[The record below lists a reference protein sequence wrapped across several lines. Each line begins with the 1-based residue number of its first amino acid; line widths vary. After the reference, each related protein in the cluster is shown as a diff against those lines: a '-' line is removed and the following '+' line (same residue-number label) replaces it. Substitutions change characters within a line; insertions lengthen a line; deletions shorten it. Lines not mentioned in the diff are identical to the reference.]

1 MRRYD
6 AVIFDLDGTLLDTS
20 EGIFRSVGYVIDTLK
35 LSRPSEEVMRTFIG
49 PPIQKSFAR
58 IYGMDKAD
66 ADGAAG
72 LFRER
77 YKENDLLLAKPYDGI
92 FEAIRD
98 LNNGG
103 VRTAVATY
111 KRQDYAEKILKHFGF
126 DKVCDIICGSDFDGV
141 LTKKDI
147 IENAIDRLGIS
158 DRSRVVMVG
167 DSDND
172 AMGAEEIKVAFIGVT
187 YGFGFGSHEDVN
199 VYKNIGSADTPSQIV
214 RIVL

>member
-1 MRRYD
+1 MRHYD

-20 EGIFRSVGYVIDTLK
+20 EGIFRSVEYVIDTLK
-35 LSRPSEEVMRTFIG
+35 LPRLPEEVMRTFIG

-58 IYGMDKAD
+58 IYGMDKAE
-66 ADGAAG
+66 AGNAAE
-72 LFRER
+72 LFRNR

-98 LNNGG
+98 LNEAGA
-103 VRTAVATY
+103 RTAVATY

-126 DKVCDIICGSDFDGV
+126 DKVCDIMCGADFDGV

-147 IENAIDRLGIS
+147 IENAIIGLGIS
-158 DRSRVVMVG
+158 DRSRIVMVG

-172 AMGAEEIKVAFIGVT
+172 AVRAEEIKVAFIGVT
-187 YGFGFGSHEDVN
+187 YGFGFGSSEDVN
-199 VYKNIGSADTPSQIV
+199 VYSNIGWADRPSQIV